1 MPSINDGRKVIKTI
15 IPSIPGSEVELWDS
29 LTVGDSEKIQALETD
44 TAKGIS
50 TMVCL
55 IKSWNLDEPCNEE
68 NVKKLSANDFEAL
81 IMATGLADQLKKK
94 QEEIEDD
101 QVEKKT
107 L

>member
-1 MPSINDGRKVIKTI
+1 MPSINDGRKIIKTT

-29 LTVGDSEKIQALETD
+29 LTVGDSERIQAIEGD
-44 TAKGIS
+44 TAKGIA
-50 TMVCL
+50 TMTCL
-55 IKSWNLDEPCNEE
+55 IKSWNLDEPCTEE
-68 NVKKLSANDFEAL
+68 NVKKLTPSDFEAL

-94 QEEIEDD
+94 QEDIEDD